1 MSAGEMLVL
10 QWRNPGGGEMLA
22 SVRSSREPPKSG
34 RRIGP
39 THPRSANTLRHHLEA
54 CRLVGNAINP
64 PTVVN
69 GVHYG
74 SLGCQWTALLACF
87 LML

>member
-1 MSAGEMLVL
+1 VSAGEMLVL

-39 THPRSANTLRHHLEA
+39 THPRSANTLRHHLE
-54 CRLVGNAINP
+54 G
-64 PTVVN
+64 
-69 GVHYG
+69 YG
-74 SLGCQWTALLACF
+74 DGRSIDLSKF
-87 LML
+87 RDRKRV

>member
-39 THPRSANTLRHHLEA
+39 THPRSANTLRHHLE
-54 CRLVGNAINP
+54 G
-64 PTVVN
+64 
-69 GVHYG
+69 YG
-74 SLGCQWTALLACF
+74 LDGRSIDLSKF
-87 LML
+87 RDRKRV